1 MPALKFT
8 RVQLLGLVGTYVG
21 VVGAAYIYVRRR
33 DPPQPASAED
43 GVTATG
49 ETFDQL
55 ADSYDSR
62 LGWDEAVM
70 GLKLL
75 RWWVIR
81 QAKVRSAYHPALDK

>member
-1 MPALKFT
+1 MPAFKPT
-8 RVQLLGLVGTYVG
+8 RAQLLGLVGTYVG
-21 VVGAAYIYVRRR
+21 VCGAAFIYVRRR
-33 DPPQPASAED
+33 DPPQSKDAD
-43 GVTATG
+43 GGAAAPG

-81 QAKVRSAYHPALDK
+81 QAKVRSAHTLCS

>member
-8 RVQLLGLVGTYVG
+8 RAQLLGLVGTYVG
-21 VVGAAYIYVRRR
+21 VCGAAYIYVRRR
-33 DPPQPASAED
+33 DPPESKDAER
-43 GVTATG
+43 GAATAG

-81 QAKVRSAYHPALDK
+81 QAKVRSACPPCC

>member
-1 MPALKFT
+1 MKFT
-8 RVQLLGLVGTYVG
+8 RTQVLGLFGTYVG

-33 DPPQPASAED
+33 EPPKQDTDGKTTAAS
-43 GVTATG
+43 

-81 QAKVRSAYHPALDK
+81 QAKVRSAWEGIIF